1 MIIKKVINKF
11 KSINKSFFLFI
22 KTPRLSILI
31 FQIRY
36 IERYLKLDMFFL
48 SPRRFLIYLIE
59 IFMLKSSKS
68 IKLQDY
74 GNYKLK
80 NNMIPNNPIIYSGGV
95 GTNVSFDL
103 EILKKKGGIIRL
115 FDPTKQ
121 SIDYIKSLGKKKNF
135 KFYPYALY
143 FKNKKIKLYK
153 DPSNRIKSSSINNFL
168 EFNYKSFYY
177 AQAYN
182 LSYLMKKFKDKKI
195 DILKLDIEGVAE
207 DLILDLFKKKKYPAQ
222 IVSAFEIPLN
232 YIKFIKFVYKFLK
245 FIAVIKKNYYLYN
258 LRYRSRG
265 VEMEILAIKKRT
277 KYDK

>member
-1 MIIKKVINKF
+1 MIIKKIINRLQSLK
-11 KSINKSFFLFI
+11 KSFFLFI

-36 IERYLKLDMFFL
+36 IERYLKLDLFFL

-59 IFMLKSSKS
+59 IFMLTSSRTL
-68 IKLQDY
+68 KLHDY

-80 NNMIPNNPIIYSGGV
+80 KNMIPNKPIVYSGGV
-95 GTNVSFDL
+95 GTNISFDL
-103 EILKKKGGIIRL
+103 EILKKNGGIVRL

-121 SIDYIKSLGKKKNF
+121 SIDYIDSLNKKKNL

-143 FKNKKIKLYK
+143 FKNKKVKLYK
-153 DPSNRIKSSSINNFL
+153 DPSNRIKSTSINNFL
-168 EFNYKSFYY
+168 EFDCNSFYY

-182 LSYLMKKFKDKKI
+182 LPYLMKKFKDKKI

-207 DLILDLFKKKKYPAQ
+207 DLILGLFKKRKYPTQ

-232 YIKFIKFVYKFLK
+232 YVKFVKFIYKFLK

-265 VEMEILAIKKRT
+265 VEMEILAVKK
-277 KYDK
+277 